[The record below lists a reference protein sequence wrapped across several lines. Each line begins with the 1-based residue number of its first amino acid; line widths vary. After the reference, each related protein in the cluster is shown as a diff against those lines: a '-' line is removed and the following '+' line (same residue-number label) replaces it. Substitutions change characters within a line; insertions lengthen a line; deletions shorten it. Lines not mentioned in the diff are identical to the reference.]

1 MKRNLVGFLTI
12 MSFLITLMCII
23 DSAQVRAQSI
33 QEGDATQAAAPAE
46 VPAAPAEQPAV
57 SAPLISTLPEPP
69 AVPVAP
75 SDAAAPAATPV
86 PEQPVVAEQV
96 VTPAVE
102 QPTTPTAESKPAE
115 SSPEV
120 VETSGDAISKMA
132 QDIGDLVAKQVSD
145 KITEAIKA
153 KTVERIKEFIKTEVD
168 NAVKALEQMK
178 NAGEQGMSQV
188 NPSLAEE
195 SSTPAITT
203 VESQAPT
210 AQQASIEQVPVV
222 QPELMQQADNKETPI
237 QEQSAETAPA
247 IGVL

>member
-1 MKRNLVGFLTI
+1 MKRILIGYLTI
-12 MSFLITLMCII
+12 ISFFMAFICII
-23 DSAQVRAQSI
+23 DSAQTKAEETKEANAI
-33 QEGDATQAAAPAE
+33 QAVALPE
-46 VPAAPAEQPAV
+46 VPATPAEQPAIP
-57 SAPLISTLPEPP
+57 APLISTLPEPP
-69 AVPVAP
+69 AVPAAP
-75 SDAAAPAATPV
+75 SDAVAPAATPV

-96 VTPAVE
+96 ATPAVE

-115 SSPEV
+115 SSPAV

-145 KITEAIKA
+145 KITETIKA

-168 NAVKALEQMK
+168 NAVKALEQIK

-195 SSTPAITT
+195 SLTPAITA

-222 QPELMQQADNKETPI
+222 QPEPMQQADNKETPI